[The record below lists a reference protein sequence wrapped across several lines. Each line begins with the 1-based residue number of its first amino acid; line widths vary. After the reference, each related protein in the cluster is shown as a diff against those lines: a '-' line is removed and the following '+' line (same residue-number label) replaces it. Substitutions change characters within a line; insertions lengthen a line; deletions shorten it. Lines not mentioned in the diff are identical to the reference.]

1 MGLLESIRRWI
12 DGEQGEDLLEA
23 ADEHSKPRR
32 IWEEFLVKIA
42 REVEAVMQR
51 EMFTPPGGLTYIPR
65 EYVVYL
71 SAEDDKDWQGDKRR
85 GLEQGLFHVLSERA
99 KELAGATPLAAKSFA
114 VELRVDGTLEKG
126 QFRVQAVWDE
136 TETGHTQVN
145 ARVGASG
152 RGSQGGTQGM
162 SSDKLP
168 AAAPA
173 AAVNFNDTIR
183 ERADGSRGDTEPGGE
198 ASAETGEQSEAGEQ
212 TVVRPRIRELYSIEI
227 WRDGVRE
234 SVVAITKPEITIGR
248 GSRSIT
254 VDLPLKGDPE
264 ISRVHAVLTRE
275 GDGRYWLVPKG
286 RNPTLVAG
294 RELPREERTEV
305 QPDQKI
311 AICNFIL
318 RIQPR

>member
-1 MGLLESIRRWI
+1 MGLIDSIRRWI

-71 SAEDDKDWQGDKRR
+71 SNEDDKDWQGDKRR

-99 KELAGATPLAAKSFA
+99 RELSGSNQLAAKSFA

-136 TETGHTQVN
+136 TESGHTQVN
-145 ARVGASG
+145 PRVGATPKTAPPPSVNL
-152 RGSQGGTQGM
+152 
-162 SSDKLP
+162 SDT
-168 AAAPA
+168 
-173 AAVNFNDTIR
+173 VR
-183 ERADGSRGDTEPGGE
+183 ERADWNPGDTESEGQGEQGE
-198 ASAETGEQSEAGEQ
+198 A
-212 TVVRPRIRELYSIEI
+212 TVVRPRIKELYSVEI
-227 WRDGVRE
+227 WKDGVRE
-234 SVVAITKPEITIGR
+234 AVVPVTKPEITIGR

-264 ISRVHAVLTRE
+264 ISRVHATLTRE
-275 GDGRYWLVPKG
+275 NDGRYYLLAKG
-286 RNPTLVAG
+286 RNATMVGP
-294 RELPREERTEV
+294 RELPRGERTEV
-305 QPDQKI
+305 MPDQKI
-311 AICNFIL
+311 AICNFVL
-318 RIQPR
+318 RIQPK

>member
-1 MGLLESIRRWI
+1 MGLLESIRKWI
-12 DGEQGEDLLEA
+12 DGEQSEDLLEA

-99 KELAGATPLAAKSFA
+99 KELSGSNQLAAKSFA

-136 TETGHTQVN
+136 TESGHTQVN
-145 ARVGASG
+145 ARIGAARPSG
-152 RGSQGGTQGM
+152 
-162 SSDKLP
+162 SST
-168 AAAPA
+168 AQA

-183 ERADGSRGDTEPGGE
+183 ERADGSRGDSEPGVKE
-198 ASAETGEQSEAGEQ
+198 QEGEQGEMGEQ
-212 TVVRPRIRELYSIEI
+212 TVVRPRIKELYSVEI
-227 WRDGVRE
+227 WKDGVRE
-234 SVVAITKPEITIGR
+234 SVMPITKPQITIGR
-248 GSRSIT
+248 GSRTIT

-264 ISRVHAVLTRE
+264 ISRVHAELTLE
-275 GDGRYWLVPKG
+275 NDGRYFLIPKG

-294 RELPREERTEV
+294 RELPREQRTEV

-318 RIQPR
+318 RIQPK

>member
-1 MGLLESIRRWI
+1 MGLLESIRKWI
-12 DGEQGEDLLEA
+12 DGAQSDDLVEA

-99 KELAGATPLAAKSFA
+99 RELSGSNQLAAKSFA

-136 TETGHTQVN
+136 TESGHTQVN
-145 ARVGASG
+145 ARVGASQPESQP
-152 RGSQGGTQGM
+152 GSQ
-162 SSDKLP
+162 
-168 AAAPA
+168 
-173 AAVNFNDTIR
+173 AVNFNDTIR
-183 ERADGSRGDTEPGGE
+183 ERADGSRGDTEEGE
-198 ASAETGEQSEAGEQ
+198 EGEPSGTGELGEQ
-212 TVVRPRIRELYSIEI
+212 TVVRPRIKTLYSVEI
-227 WRDGVRE
+227 WKDGVRE
-234 SVVAITKPEITIGR
+234 SVVPITKPEITIGR

-264 ISRVHAVLTRE
+264 ISRVHALLTRDN
-275 GDGRYWLVPKG
+275 DGRYWLISKG

-294 RELPREERTEV
+294 RELPREERAEV

-311 AICNFIL
+311 AICNFVL

>member
-1 MGLLESIRRWI
+1 MGLLESIRKWI

-65 EYVVYL
+65 EYIVYL
-71 SAEDDKDWQGDKRR
+71 STEDDKDWQGDKRR

-99 KELAGATPLAAKSFA
+99 KELSGSTQLAAKSFS

-126 QFRVQAVWDE
+126 QFRVQPVWDE
-136 TETGHTQVN
+136 TESGHTQVN
-145 ARVGASG
+145 ARVGATPPAQSSG
-152 RGSQGGTQGM
+152 
-162 SSDKLP
+162 
-168 AAAPA
+168 
-173 AAVNFNDTIR
+173 VNFSDTIR
-183 ERADGSRGDTEPGGE
+183 ERADGTRGDTEPGQDG
-198 ASAETGEQSEAGEQ
+198 TGELGEQ
-212 TVVRPRIRELYSIEI
+212 TVVRPRIKELYSIEV

-234 SVVAITKPEITIGR
+234 SVVPITKREISIGR

-264 ISRVHAVLTRE
+264 ISRVHANLMLE
-275 GDGRYWLVPKG
+275 NDGRYWLIAKG
-286 RNPTLVAG
+286 RNPTMVG
-294 RELPREERTEV
+294 NKELPREERTEV
-305 QPDQKI
+305 LPDQKI
-311 AICNFIL
+311 SICNFVL

>member
-1 MGLLESIRRWI
+1 MGLIESIRKWI

-65 EYVVYL
+65 EYIVYL
-71 SAEDDKDWQGDKRR
+71 STEDDKDWQGDKRR

-99 KELAGATPLAAKSFA
+99 KELSGSTQLAAKSFS

-126 QFRVQAVWDE
+126 QFRVQPVWDE

-145 ARVGASG
+145 AR
-152 RGSQGGTQGM
+152 
-162 SSDKLP
+162 LP
-168 AAAPA
+168 AQVPTK
-173 AAVNFNDTIR
+173 AAVDFSDTIR
-183 ERADGSRGDTEPGGE
+183 ERADGTQGDTEAGEGGG
-198 ASAETGEQSEAGEQ
+198 TGELGEQ
-212 TVVRPRIRELYSIEI
+212 TVVRPRIKELYSVEV

-234 SVVAITKPEITIGR
+234 AVVPITKRDISIGR
-248 GSRSIT
+248 GSRSVT

-264 ISRVHAVLTRE
+264 ISRVHANLMLE
-275 GDGRYWLVPKG
+275 NDGRYWLIAKG
-286 RNPTLVAG
+286 RNPTMVG
-294 RELPREERTEV
+294 NKEVPREQRTEV
-305 QPDQKI
+305 LPDQKI
-311 AICNFIL
+311 AICNFVL